1 MGLTVTDLDRRTRR
15 FDIVT
20 LFPDMFGALTGN
32 GISRRALARG
42 LYALTCWNPRDFTT
56 DVHRTV
62 DDRPYGGGPGMVML
76 ASPLEEAIAAA
87 RAAQLV
93 DTGSTGRVIYLSPQ
107 GRRLDHQKVM
117 ELATLPSLTL
127 LCGRYEGVD
136 QRLIDRC
143 VDEEISLGDF
153 VLSGGELPAMVL
165 LDAIIRQLPGALN
178 DADSAVEDSFVD
190 GLLDCPHFT
199 RPEVDAHGVEVPPV
213 LLSGDHKNIR
223 RWRLKQALGQTWLRR
238 PELLEARPLSKEE
251 VKLLDEFRQEHAGR

>member
-87 RAAQLV
+87 
-93 DTGSTGRVIYLSPQ
+93 II
-107 GRRLDHQKVM
+107 
-117 ELATLPSLTL
+117 LTACL
-127 LCGRYEGVD
+127 MNE
-136 QRLIDRC
+136 
-143 VDEEISLGDF
+143 
-153 VLSGGELPAMVL
+153 
-165 LDAIIRQLPGALN
+165 
-178 DADSAVEDSFVD
+178 
-190 GLLDCPHFT
+190 
-199 RPEVDAHGVEVPPV
+199 RPEA
-213 LLSGDHKNIR
+213 
-223 RWRLKQALGQTWLRR
+223 
-238 PELLEARPLSKEE
+238 ELLLIAPTMTIAKI
-251 VKLLDEFRQEHAGR
+251 